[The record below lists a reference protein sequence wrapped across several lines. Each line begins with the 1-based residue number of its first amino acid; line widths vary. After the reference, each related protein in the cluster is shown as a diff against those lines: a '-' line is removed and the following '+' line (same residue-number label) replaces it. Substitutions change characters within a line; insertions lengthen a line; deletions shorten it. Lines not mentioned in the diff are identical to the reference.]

1 MVASPEGNGRC
12 CWEEESRVAVN
23 LGLGD
28 EGLPPGILELGVL
41 GGWEAALGMTVS

>member
-1 MVASPEGNGRC
+1 MVASPEGNRRC

-28 EGLPPGILELGVL
+28 EGLPPGTLELGVL
-41 GGWEAALGMTVS
+41 GGWEAAPGTTES